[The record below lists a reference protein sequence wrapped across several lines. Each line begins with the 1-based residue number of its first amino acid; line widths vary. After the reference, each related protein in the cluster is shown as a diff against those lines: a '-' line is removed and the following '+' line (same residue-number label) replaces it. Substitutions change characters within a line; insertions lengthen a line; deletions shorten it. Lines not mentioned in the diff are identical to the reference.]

1 MRYESSVEIASE
13 SIPGVRFTV
22 ERMSFGRRLD
32 LIRRLKGLTGRL
44 AFLSAAPAADPERQ
58 AEAALLAGE
67 INRLYLSWGLRKL
80 TGLQIDGEEPS
91 LEALLERGPEGL
103 VQEILNAIRHE
114 AGLSE
119 AESKNSKS
127 PFISSEQ
134 TKPDGSATVA
144 GT

>member
-32 LIRRLKGLTGRL
+32 LIRRLKGPAGRL
-44 AFLSAAPAADPERQ
+44 AFLSAAPAADPAQQ

-67 INRLYLSWGLRKL
+67 INRLYLDWGLRKV
-80 TGLQIDGEEPS
+80 TGLEIDGQEPS
-91 LEALLERGPEGL
+91 PEVLLERGPEGL
-103 VQEILNAIRHE
+103 VQEILNAIRRE

-119 AESKNSKS
+119 AESKNSES
-127 PFISSEQ
+127 PSISSEQ
-134 TKPDGSATVA
+134 ARPDGSATVA
-144 GT
+144 GR